1 MRSLNGILFPLA
13 LALALSACTGPEQ
26 DQEPPPLPENVAA
39 LVGAWSALEA
49 DGSSC
54 RVYLSERQQR
64 GGRQAAD
71 QVCIGGA
78 LMQVQTW
85 ELRGDQLML
94 HGPRPALVLAPAG
107 QGRFAGPGVTLVRQA
122 EQ

>member
-1 MRSLNGILFPLA
+1 MRSLTGIVILLVLVLA
-13 LALALSACTGPEQ
+13 ACVGPEQ

-39 LVGAWSALEA
+39 LVGAWSAREA
-49 DGSSC
+49 DGSAC

-64 GGRQAAD
+64 GGRQAVD
-71 QVCIGGA
+71 QVCIGGP
-78 LMQVQTW
+78 LMQVQSW

-107 QGRFAGPGVTLVRQA
+107 EGRFAGAGVTLVRQR
-122 EQ
+122 E